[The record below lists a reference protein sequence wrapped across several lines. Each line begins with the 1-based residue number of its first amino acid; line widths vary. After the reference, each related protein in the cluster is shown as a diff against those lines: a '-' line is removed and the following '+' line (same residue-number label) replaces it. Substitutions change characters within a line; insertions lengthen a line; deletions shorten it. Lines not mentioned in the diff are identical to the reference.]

1 MKYYNL
7 TGKNILVVEVQDDVT
22 GKFSVKN
29 PVSKMVNEYKGI
41 YGESYS
47 LNNLKAAFPQMK
59 EIKRV
64 PYVKSVDKINQYNAD
79 QAVADQE
86 LEGMSL
92 NELNDYIVMFPAKNP
107 KILSYNDL
115 NKIRYMMFVAS
126 REIDQPLS
134 EPSPE
139 TLLSIT
145 KGLYG
150 LLKDA
155 KEKNNKKYINAILRA
170 GKDIKPE
177 DYGFTAVQQT
187 REGDQRGQ
195 EPPRGPDG
203 SDEGAS

>member
-79 QAVADQE
+79 QAVSHANN
-86 LEGMSL
+86 S
-92 NELNDYIVMFPAKNP
+92 NECRAP
-107 KILSYNDL
+107 KG
-115 NKIRYMMFVAS
+115 V
-126 REIDQPLS
+126 
-134 EPSPE
+134 
-139 TLLSIT
+139 
-145 KGLYG
+145 GH
-150 LLKDA
+150 
-155 KEKNNKKYINAILRA
+155 
-170 GKDIKPE
+170 
-177 DYGFTAVQQT
+177 
-187 REGDQRGQ
+187 
-195 EPPRGPDG
+195 
-203 SDEGAS
+203 